1 MPDSSSIAATESCK
15 VQRERTHRRQT
26 RKNEEMKYLLGLN
39 IARDGTIRDAKRLA
53 FPIAA
58 LATGIVASV
67 LLFLVVKENVENEA
81 RLRFERQASDAKHV
95 IEARITS
102 YFDVLYGMRALFS
115 KWGSISRAEFHQYVA
130 ALDLAHRYPGFQGLN
145 YAEYVTR
152 QDKARFEAR
161 VRADK
166 SLDKK
171 GYPHFAIKPAGERTE
186 YYVLNYLEPMAANQY
201 AFGLDIAANPTIAN
215 PRAVAQALAS
225 ARDTGDLTSSGQL
238 LNVGQ
243 GRALAMLAI
252 RLPVY

>member
-1 MPDSSSIAATESCK
+1 MMGEPETDAAAPA
-15 VQRERTHRRQT
+15 HR
-26 RKNEEMKYLLGLN
+26 KLL
-39 IARDGTIRDAKRLA
+39 
-53 FPIAA
+53 FPLLA
-58 LATGIVASV
+58 LAIGATASFV
-67 LLFLVVKENVENEA
+67 LFAFIKENVENEA

-171 GYPHFAIKPAGERTE
+171 
-186 YYVLNYLEPMAANQY
+186 
-201 AFGLDIAANPTIAN
+201 
-215 PRAVAQALAS
+215 
-225 ARDTGDLTSSGQL
+225 
-238 LNVGQ
+238 
-243 GRALAMLAI
+243 
-252 RLPVY
+252 